1 MSGGQSNIED
11 ATPIPDYELE
21 QYFPERH
28 DLSESDRERLREQ
41 HGYIRTWFLMNPERF
56 RHLQRWLNQA
66 RMGYTYDI
74 YLTRIVG
81 YTLIAAAIGL
91 FFGTLFAVQMAAFGG
106 FAALGIESTIG
117 AALLS
122 VLIVVLSVVLF
133 AGGAFGTGYYYP
145 RMQVGTRERNINV
158 MLPHAI
164 VYMYAL
170 SHGGMNTFEV
180 LKELADADEV
190 YGEVS
195 NEFDMVVRDVELFG
209 NDLFTALRDAR
220 NLTPSENLEQFLDDM
235 ISVLDSGS
243 DFATFL
249 EDEAETYMDEARDEQ
264 DSFLGTLSILSEIFV
279 VAFVAA
285 PLFLIV
291 TLLVISL
298 LGGDA
303 LLQTY
308 FLVYVGLPFGM
319 VAFLVAVDILSKP
332 FAEHT
337 HELDIDEI
345 EFRTEWSSQV
355 TEHPLYEEYE
365 AEKKR
370 RARRDMLADPIQ
382 HIRDR
387 SPLLSLIITVPVA
400 VVCALFL
407 LLTGAVPMSPS
418 GMLEVPIQ
426 TTIGLFVV
434 PFLITTVPLAMFHE
448 AQHRREKKIEKRF
461 PDTLNILSSANQMGI
476 RLVDSLN
483 LVARWSEGVLSEELR
498 KVRNDIRWNHDIER
512 ALLQFANRLR
522 VPQVTRTMKLIAKG
536 NHSSSDLSKII
547 SIAAEDTRNRH
558 QIERKRRSE
567 MGAYTAI
574 VIIGFLV
581 YLAVIVMLDT
591 SYLTPIGELTT
602 EAAAGVGEEAA
613 AGGAAGVI
621 DVGQVPV
628 EVYRTVFFHSAL
640 IQGIGSGLLAGK
652 LAENNVLAGLKFSIG
667 LVVLTLTVFLII

>member
-1 MSGGQSNIED
+1 MSQGNIDD
-11 ATPIPDYELE
+11 ATPIPDYELD

-28 DLSESDRERLREQ
+28 DLSEADEERLRDQ
-41 HGYIRTWFLMNPERF
+41 HGYIRTYFLMNPDRF
-56 RHLQRWLNQA
+56 RSLQRWLNQA

-74 YLTRIVG
+74 YLTRVIG
-81 YTLIAAAIGL
+81 YTFISAAIGL
-91 FFGTLFAVQMAAFGG
+91 FLGALLTVQLFAFGG
-106 FAALGIESTIG
+106 WEALGVTNTLVAVG
-117 AALLS
+117 ASVLVVLLS
-122 VLIVVLSVVLF
+122 LAVF
-133 AGGAFGTGYYYP
+133 AGGAFATGYYYP
-145 RMQVGTRERNINV
+145 RVRTNTRERSINIL
-158 MLPHAI
+158 LPHSI

-180 LKELADADEV
+180 IKELATADEV

-298 LGGDA
+298 LGGEA

-308 FLVYVGLPFGM
+308 FLVYVGLPVGM
-319 VAFLVAVDILSKP
+319 LGFLAAVDILSKP
-332 FAEHT
+332 YAEHT
-337 HELDIDEI
+337 DELEVENDEVD
-345 EFRTEWSSQV
+345 REWGSRV
-355 TEHPLYEEYE
+355 TNHPKYESYEER
-365 AEKKR
+365 KKQD
-370 RARRDMLADPIQ
+370 ARREILQNPID
-382 HIRDR
+382 HIRQR
-387 SPLLSLIITVPVA
+387 NPLLSLLVSVPA
-400 VVCALFL
+400 GLLFVGFML
-407 LLTGAVPMSPS
+407 VSGAVPVSAE
-418 GMLEVPIQ
+418 GLLEAPIRA
-426 TTIGLFVV
+426 TIGLFVI
-434 PFLITTVPLAMFHE
+434 PFLIMTVPLTLFYE
-448 AQHRREKKIEKRF
+448 GQRRREKRISQRF

-476 RLVDSLN
+476 RLVDALN
-483 LVARWSEGVLSEELR
+483 LVSRWSEGVLSDELR

-536 NHSSSDLSKII
+536 NHSSSDLANII
-547 SIAAEDTRNRH
+547 SIAAEDTRNRY

-602 EAAAGVGEEAA
+602 EAAASTAEQSGSSA
-613 AGGAAGVI
+613 AGLLN
-621 DVGQVPV
+621 VGTVPV
-628 EVYRTVFFHSAL
+628 QIYRTVFFHSAL

-652 LAENNVLAGLKFSIG
+652 LAENNALAGLKYSIALVTIT
-667 LVVLTLTVFLII
+667 LVVFTLI

>member
-1 MSGGQSNIED
+1 MNQETIDDTS
-11 ATPIPDYELE
+11 PIPDYELE

-41 HGYIRTWFLMNPERF
+41 HGRIRTWFLMNPERF

-74 YLTRIVG
+74 YLTRVTG
-81 YTLIAAAIGL
+81 YTLIAAAVGL
-91 FFGTLFAVQMAAFGG
+91 FLGTLFGVQMITFGG
-106 FAALGIESTIG
+106 FAAVGIESTLV

-122 VLIVVLSVVLF
+122 VLIVVLSTALF
-133 AGGAFGTGYYYP
+133 AVGAFATGYYYP

-158 MLPHAI
+158 LLPHAI

-180 LKELADADEV
+180 VKELAEAEEV

-220 NLTPSENLEQFLDDM
+220 NLTPSENLEQFIDDM

-243 DFATFL
+243 DFAGFL

-308 FLVYVGLPFGM
+308 FLVYIGLPFGM
-319 VAFLVAVDILSKP
+319 LAFLVAVDVLSKP
-332 FAEHT
+332 YAEHT
-337 HELDIDEI
+337 DQLEIDEG
-345 EFRTEWSSQV
+345 EFEREWGTQV
-355 TEHPLYEEYE
+355 TEHPLYEDYE
-365 AEKKR
+365 AEKER
-370 RARRDMLADPIQ
+370 SARREMLANPIE

-387 SPLLSLIITVPVA
+387 SPLLSLALSVPA
-400 VVCALFL
+400 ALFCIAFL
-407 LLTGAVPMSPS
+407 LGTGAVPRSLS
-418 GMLEVPIQ
+418 GMLDVPIRS
-426 TTIGLFVV
+426 TIGLFVL
-434 PFLITTVPLAMFHE
+434 PFLITTVPLTLFYE
-448 AQHRREKKIEKRF
+448 GKRRRQKRIEKRF

-476 RLVDSLN
+476 RLVDALN
-483 LVARWSEGVLSEELR
+483 LVARWSEGVLAEELR

-536 NHSSSDLSKII
+536 NYSSSDLSEII

-567 MGAYTAI
+567 MSAYTAI

-581 YLAVIVMLDT
+581 YLAVVVMLDT
-591 SYLTPIGELTT
+591 SYLTPISQLTT
-602 EAAAGVGEEAA
+602 TAAEGAGENAA
-613 AGGAAGVI
+613 AGGAGGVI
-621 DVGQVPV
+621 NVGTVPV
-628 EVYRTVFFHSAL
+628 QIYRTVFFHSAL

-652 LAENNVLAGLKFSIG
+652 LAENNVLAGLKYSIG
-667 LVVLTLTVFLII
+667 LVVITLVVFMLI

>member
-1 MSGGQSNIED
+1 MSQGNIDD

-28 DLSESDRERLREQ
+28 DLSEGDKERLRDQ
-41 HGYIRTWFLMNPERF
+41 HGYLRTWFLTHPERF
-56 RHLQRWLNQA
+56 RDLQRWLNQA

-74 YLTRIVG
+74 YLTRITG
-81 YTLIAAAIGL
+81 YTFIAAAIGL
-91 FFGTLFAVQMAAFGG
+91 FLGALLSVQLTLFGG
-106 FAALGIESTIG
+106 FAQLGVNELVYQAILGI
-117 AALLS
+117 
-122 VLIVVLSVVLF
+122 SVVVFSVALF
-133 AGGAFGTGYYYP
+133 AGGAFGAGYYYP
-145 RMQVGTRERNINV
+145 RMRTSTRERSINV
-158 MLPHAI
+158 LLPHAI

-170 SHGGMNTFEV
+170 SYGGMNTFEV
-180 LKELADADEV
+180 VKELAEADEV

-243 DFATFL
+243 EFSVFL

-298 LGGDA
+298 LGGQA

-308 FLVYVGLPFGM
+308 FLVYVGLPLGM
-319 VAFLVAVDILSKP
+319 LGFLAAVDILSKP
-332 FAEHT
+332 YAEHT
-337 HELDIDEI
+337 DELEI
-345 EFRTEWSSQV
+345 EDIEFDREWSSRV
-355 TEHPLYEEYE
+355 TEDPQYETYEQTKQRNERLEILYN
-365 AEKKR
+365 
-370 RARRDMLADPIQ
+370 PIDQ
-382 HIRDR
+382 IRDR
-387 SPLLSLIITVPVA
+387 NPLLSLIVTVPI
-400 VVCALFL
+400 ALFAIAFAFI
-407 LLTGAVPMSPS
+407 TGAVPASIE
-418 GMLEVPIQ
+418 GILEVPIRA
-426 TTIGLFVV
+426 TIGLFVV
-434 PFLITTVPLAMFHE
+434 PFLIASVPLTLFYE
-448 AQHRREKKIEKRF
+448 SQRRREKKIAERF

-476 RLVDSLN
+476 RLVDALN
-483 LVARWSEGVLSEELR
+483 LVSRWSEGVLSEELR
-498 KVRNDIRWNHDIER
+498 KVRNDIRWNGDIER
-512 ALLQFANRLR
+512 ALLEFANRLK

-536 NHSSSDLSKII
+536 NHSSSDLSTII
-547 SIAAEDTRNRH
+547 SIAAEDTRNRY

-591 SYLTPIGELTT
+591 SYLTPIGQLADT
-602 EAAAGVGEEAA
+602 APPAGEQ
-613 AGGAAGVI
+613 AGGAAGTPLS
-621 DVGQVPV
+621 VGQVPV
-628 EVYRTVFFHSAL
+628 DIYRTVFFHSAL

-652 LAENNVLAGLKFSIG
+652 LAENNVLAGLKFSIV
-667 LVVLTLTVFLII
+667 LAVLTLSVFILI